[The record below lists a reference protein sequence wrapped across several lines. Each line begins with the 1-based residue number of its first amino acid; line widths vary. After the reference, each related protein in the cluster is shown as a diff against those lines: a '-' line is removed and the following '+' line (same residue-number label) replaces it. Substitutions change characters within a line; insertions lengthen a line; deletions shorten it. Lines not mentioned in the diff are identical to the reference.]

1 MFKTITLWS
10 LVLLCFFSGCARQT
24 YFFPA
29 AAGAS
34 VAYQKARQQQE
45 AVNTSTF
52 SLADGEAGPALASLE
67 GLPLEKYQSSPEAR
81 ALAKHL
87 SGEIKSDRK
96 AAAAPHHPV
105 AVGENKSGQ
114 DKKLLYKQKKIT
126 KLGKTSFILSLAGV
140 AFLALTAVWPVFVFL
155 GFTAALLGTI
165 ISIPALTDIKRG
177 PKNLKDRKK
186 AKAGL
191 ILGLITV
198 VLSLI
203 VSLNRYQW

>member
-24 YFFPA
+24 YLFPVTT
-29 AAGAS
+29 GAS

-45 AVNTSTF
+45 PVNTSTF

-67 GLPLEKYQSSPEAR
+67 ALPIEKYQPSSEAR
-81 ALAKHL
+81 ALVKHL
-87 SGEIKSDRK
+87 SGEIKGDGK
-96 AAAAPHHPV
+96 AAGAPHHPV
-105 AVGENKSGQ
+105 AVGDNKSGP
-114 DKKLLYKQKKIT
+114 DKKLPYKQKKAT
-126 KLGKTSFILSLAGV
+126 KLGKASFILGLAGV
-140 AFLALTAVWPVFVFL
+140 AFLLLATVVPVFVFL
-155 GFTAALLGTI
+155 GFFAALLGTI
-165 ISIPALTDIKRG
+165 ISIPILTDVTRG
-177 PKNLKDRKK
+177 PKNLKDRRK

-203 VSLNRYQW
+203 LSLNRNQW